1 MAFPLAR
8 RKAESVPAGHD
19 GASDRLLTR
28 LLVWSSAVIAFGT
41 PIVQWAA
48 PANSLNFSDDLA
60 DGPVIKTVGL
70 NEPADSF
77 LFALWV
83 FLALGMLTVGITSAR
98 GRHHVASPLRRWE
111 VIVGA
116 SSLVVLA
123 AQMFL
128 PLASGEQVNR
138 GPTSLWVGAG
148 VVLVV
153 FGGVGNA
160 VLARPI
166 WRWGLGVAV
175 GTALVLTLVQT
186 PSSVVDPYHFSFVAN
201 EMLAVSA
208 GEFPLGGVVH
218 QYTNLL
224 PYAVAPILEV
234 LPVAPLAGLLG
245 LTLLLQLFVLG
256 ALGWIIRQTVSSG
269 GVRAVSYL
277 LLAGCGLASYSYV
290 QTFPIRFVVPLAVL
304 VLIGRTCHSGG
315 PVRPSSSVV
324 GAMLGATSVLLIV
337 NNADFGGAAALAL
350 VATEVV
356 IGRQSEADLRSW
368 AFRIGGFALGA
379 LVALFTT
386 GLLITALA
394 GEFVIGD
401 LVTFARAFGGSG
413 FYREPMALL
422 EPAVVL
428 VLLGLTGLAIGI
440 RQEQSDCST
449 REYSTRVYKDY
460 WLVVMSLFLLLLF
473 AYPMGR
479 SFQTTFVALSLPG
492 VIVGAN
498 VLDRALTAQTS
509 ANDWLLRVFSSFVGL
524 MSLMFIGGQ
533 ISSSVSAT
541 GGIHLWW
548 DRSHSLSVIEE
559 DALDRGFSLE
569 LGGGAESIRLPAG
582 VGLPDAQALGWSNLY
597 EVQFGLESV
606 AVSNHIESV
615 LLLRDLVDR
624 QCLALS
630 ETSDPVL
637 LLTTS
642 VERLAVA
649 SRCEETF
656 ASRGIVMVEGTEL
669 SVLGGF
675 PDG

>member
-8 RKAESVPAGHD
+8 RKAESIPAGHD

-41 PIVQWAA
+41 PIVQWSA

-98 GRHHVASPLRRWE
+98 GRHHGASPLRRWE

-148 VVLVV
+148 VVLFV

-160 VLARPI
+160 VLARTT

-186 PSSVVDPYHFSFVAN
+186 PSSVVDPFHFSFVAN

-208 GEFPLGGVVH
+208 GEFPLGGAVH

-224 PYAVAPILEV
+224 PYVVAPILKV
-234 LPVAPLAGLLG
+234 LPITPLAGVLAV
-245 LTLLLQLFVLG
+245 TLLLQLLVLG

-290 QTFPIRFVVPLAVL
+290 QTFPIRFVLPLAVL
-304 VLIGRTCHSGG
+304 ILIGRTCHSGR

-356 IGRQSEADLRSW
+356 IGRRSEADLRSW
-368 AFRIGGFALGA
+368 GFRIGGFALGA

-394 GEFVIGD
+394 GEFVLGD
-401 LVTFARAFGGSG
+401 LLVFARAFGGSG

-428 VLLGLTGLAIGI
+428 VLLGLTGLAIGF
-440 RQEQSDCST
+440 RKQQSGCSS
-449 REYSTRVYKDY
+449 REYKDY

-479 SFQTTFVALSLPG
+479 SFQSTFAALSLPG
-492 VIVGAN
+492 VVVGAN
-498 VLDRALTAQTS
+498 VLDRALKLYMS
-509 ANDWLLRVFSSFVGL
+509 EGDWLLRVFSSCVGL

>member
-1 MAFPLAR
+1 MGFPLAQR
-8 RKAESVPAGHD
+8 ETDSIPAGHH
-19 GASDRLLTR
+19 GASDRLLAR

-48 PANSLNFSDDLA
+48 PANSLNFTDDLA

-83 FLALGMLTVGITSAR
+83 SLALGMLTAGITSAR
-98 GRHHVASPLRRWE
+98 RHHLGASPLRRWE
-111 VIVGA
+111 AIVGA

-123 AQMFL
+123 AQMFI

-160 VLARPI
+160 VLARTL
-166 WRWGLGVAV
+166 WRRGLGVAV
-175 GTALVLTLVQT
+175 GSALVLALVQT
-186 PSSVVDPYHFSFVAN
+186 PSSVIDPYHFSFAAN
-201 EMLAVSA
+201 EMLAASA

-224 PYAVAPILEV
+224 PYVVAPILQV
-234 LPVAPLAGLLG
+234 LPVTPLAGVLVV
-245 LTLLLQLFVLG
+245 TLLLQLFVLG
-256 ALGWIIRQTVSSG
+256 TLGWIIRQTVSSG

-304 VLIGRTCHSGG
+304 VLVGKTCYSGR
-315 PVRPSSSVV
+315 PARPSPSVV

-337 NNADFGGAAALAL
+337 NNADFGGAASFALI
-350 VATEVV
+350 ATEVV
-356 IGRQSEADLRSW
+356 IGRRSEAGLRSW

-394 GEFVIGD
+394 GEFVLGD
-401 LVTFARAFGGSG
+401 LLVFARAFGGSG

-428 VLLGLTGLAIGI
+428 VLLGLTGLAIGF
-440 RQEQSDCST
+440 RQQQSGCSS
-449 REYSTRVYKDY
+449 REYKDY
-460 WLVVMSLFLLLLF
+460 WLVAMSLFLLLLF

-479 SFQTTFVALSLPG
+479 SFQSTFAALSLPG
-492 VIVGAN
+492 VVVGAN
-498 VLDRALTAQTS
+498 VLDRALKS
-509 ANDWLLRVFSSFVGL
+509 YMSESDWLLRVFSSCVGL
-524 MSLMFIGGQ
+524 MSMVFIGGQ
-533 ISSSVSAT
+533 ISSSVSAV
-541 GGIHLWW
+541 GGARFWW
-548 DRSHSLSVIEE
+548 DRSNSVTVIEE

-569 LGGGAESIRLPAG
+569 LGGGAESIRLPTG
-582 VGLPDAQALGWSNLY
+582 VVLPNVQALGWSNLY
-597 EVQFGLESV
+597 DVHFGLESV
-606 AVSNHIESV
+606 AVSNHIESA

-624 QCLALS
+624 QCLVLS
-630 ETSDPVL
+630 ETAGPVL

-642 VERLAVA
+642 VERLTVA
-649 SRCEETF
+649 SRCAETF
-656 ASRGIVMVEGTEL
+656 ASRGVVMVEGTEM
-669 SVLGGF
+669 SVLGGVS
-675 PDG
+675 DG

>member
-8 RKAESVPAGHD
+8 RKAESIPAGHD

-41 PIVQWAA
+41 PIVQWSA

-98 GRHHVASPLRRWE
+98 GRHHGASPLRRWE

-123 AQMFL
+123 AQIFL

-148 VVLVV
+148 VVLFV

-160 VLARPI
+160 VLARTT

-186 PSSVVDPYHFSFVAN
+186 PSSVVDPFHFSFVAN

-208 GEFPLGGVVH
+208 GEFPLGGAVH

-224 PYAVAPILEV
+224 PYVVAPILKV
-234 LPVAPLAGLLG
+234 LPITPLAGVLAV
-245 LTLLLQLFVLG
+245 TLLLQLLVLG

-290 QTFPIRFVVPLAVL
+290 QTFPIRFVLPLAVL
-304 VLIGRTCHSGG
+304 ILIGRTCHSGR

-356 IGRQSEADLRSW
+356 IGRRSEADLRSW

-394 GEFVIGD
+394 GEFVLGD
-401 LVTFARAFGGSG
+401 LLVFARAFGGSG

-428 VLLGLTGLAIGI
+428 VLLGLTGLAIGF
-440 RQEQSDCST
+440 RKQQSGCSS
-449 REYSTRVYKDY
+449 REYKDY

-479 SFQTTFVALSLPG
+479 SFQSTFAALSLPG
-492 VIVGAN
+492 VVVGAN
-498 VLDRALTAQTS
+498 VLDRALKLYMS
-509 ANDWLLRVFSSFVGL
+509 EGDWLLRVFSSCVGL